1 MRKRLRTLLLAFPV
15 AAIVVPV
22 GFALSLESAQ
32 RANERGGVEPVARV
46 TTRPLALVDGAPAVT
61 LTHVPEGA
69 KLLGV
74 GSVLFA
80 LAAVMRRTRRDT

>member
-1 MRKRLRTLLLAFPV
+1 MKKRLRIVLLAFLV
-15 AAIVVPV
+15 AAIAVPV

-46 TTRPLALVDGAPAVT
+46 ITRPFISAESAPSVT
-61 LTHVPEGA
+61 LTQLPEGA
-69 KLLGV
+69 KLVGV
-74 GSVLFA
+74 GSVLFV